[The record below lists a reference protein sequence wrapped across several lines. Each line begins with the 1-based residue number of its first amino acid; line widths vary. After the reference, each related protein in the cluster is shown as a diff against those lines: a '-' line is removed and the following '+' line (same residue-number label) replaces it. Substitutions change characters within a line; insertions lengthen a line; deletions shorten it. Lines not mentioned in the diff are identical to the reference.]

1 MEPHD
6 LTTGRRSWVGA
17 EIAWGPLQFHWQI
30 NHVQQ
35 GVGCGEGHQPKP
47 AASGKS
53 LKKPDRPDL
62 DMEDEIKINLEL
74 NVNNK
79 TLGAATGP
87 PLSDNNI
94 EA

>member
-1 MEPHD
+1 M
-6 LTTGRRSWVGA
+6 
-17 EIAWGPLQFHWQI
+17 
-30 NHVQQ
+30 
-35 GVGCGEGHQPKP
+35 
-47 AASGKS
+47 
-53 LKKPDRPDL
+53 

-94 EA
+94 EAYVVTKQGLARLVGQCLFLMKPKPKTNV